1 MEQGI
6 RYMNMILVFL
16 TVSLLLFTAY
26 PMIVNGGVIIAAGI
40 IILSALVALSTF
52 IYSGEFKS

>member
-1 MEQGI
+1 MEQGL
-6 RYMNMILVFL
+6 RYMNMVLVFL

-26 PMIVNGGVIIAAGI
+26 PMITGGGIMIAAGI

-52 IYSGEFKS
+52 IYTREFKD